1 MSLGICLKVT
11 PLQSQQIIF
20 QQNLGRDIAP
30 AHCIVQGTRGECCPV
45 FGDAELRLFECCVNK
60 QVSSH
65 YEMFVEGSSQNNTG
79 FVDTAEGI
87 DASEGKLVIELGL
100 SVLLKV
106 NSRISPYLRQARRAG
121 K

>member
-11 PLQSQQIIF
+11 PGQNQQIIF
-20 QQNLGRDIAP
+20 QQNLRSDIAP
-30 AHCIVQGTRGECCPV
+30 AHWVVQGTRGERCPV
-45 FGDAELRLFECCVNK
+45 FGDDELRLFECCVKK

-65 YEMFVEGSSQNNTG
+65 YEMFVEGSSLNNTG
-79 FVDTAEGI
+79 FVDITEGI

-106 NSRISPYLRQARRAG
+106 NSKISPYLRQARRAG